1 MGVKIFDLVQPKEI
15 DLSELKGKAI
25 AIDSPLFL
33 YQFLTSIRQPDGALL
48 TDSKGR
54 VTSHLVGL
62 FNRTAKLMQLG
73 VKPIFVFDG
82 KPSEL
87 KFGEIGRR
95 SEVKAQAAIL
105 YKRALEK
112 GELEEMAKYA
122 GRTTRLTKEMVE
134 DAKRLITALGLPVVQ
149 APSEGEAQASHLVK
163 QGDAWAVA
171 SNDADCLVFGAT
183 RLIKNLA
190 ISGRKK
196 PSGLGFVRPELIEL
210 MKVLSELGIA
220 REQLVALAILVGT
233 DFDPGGIKGIG
244 PKKALQLVKEHG
256 TNFKKIFEEVK
267 WKEHFDFDWKVVFD
281 IFAKPDVTDN
291 YSISF
296 KPVDRKEVMRFLVDE
311 REFGKERVEKTLD
324 LLTSAKSSQCQK
336 GLGDFA

>member
-1 MGVKIFDLVQPKEI
+1 VGVKIFDLVQAKEI
-15 DLSELKGKAI
+15 DISGLKGKAI
-25 AIDSPLFL
+25 AIDSSLFL

-62 FNRTAKLMQLG
+62 FNRTTKLMQLG
-73 VKPIFVFDG
+73 IKPIFVFDG
-82 KPSEL
+82 KPSDL

-95 SEVKAQAAIL
+95 SEAKEVAAKLYEKAAEQE
-105 YKRALEK
+105 EK
-112 GELEEMAKYA
+112 ELMAKYA
-122 GRTTRLTKEMVE
+122 SRTTRLTKEMID
-134 DAKRLITALGLPVVQ
+134 DAKRLVSCLGLPVVQ
-149 APSEGEAQASHLVK
+149 APSEGEAQASHLTK
-163 QGDAWAVA
+163 KGDAWAVA

-210 MKVLSELGIA
+210 KQVLDELGIKK
-220 REQLVALAILVGT
+220 EQMIALAMLVGT

-244 PKKALQLVKEHG
+244 PKKAIQLVKEYG
-256 TNFKKIFEEVK
+256 TKFPKLFEEVK
-267 WKEHFDFDWKVVFD
+267 WNDFFNYDWKLVFD
-281 IFAKPDVTDN
+281 IFAKPDVTDD
-291 YSISF
+291 YEIKF
-296 KPVDRKEVMRFLVDE
+296 KPANRQELLKFLVDE
-311 REFGKERVEKTLD
+311 REFGRERVEKALD
-324 LLTSAKSSQCQK
+324 LLKSSKHGQK